1 MPALHPL
8 LPTLHPLL
16 YIVGFACL
24 GVAAVYS
31 MLTVTAMLV
40 WRLPRNPKIPDSR
53 PPVTLL
59 KPLCGAEPGLYQGLR
74 SFCLQN
80 YAEFQIVFGVRDP
93 ADPARAVAERL
104 SKEFPSLPIQVVV
117 NPRLHGSNCK
127 VSNLI
132 NMLPHARHDVLI
144 LADSDAIVGPD
155 YLNTV
160 TAPLLDPGVGLVTCI
175 YRDIPTSP
183 LWSRLGAMYI
193 NEWYVPSVLFAWL
206 FGHQN
211 YVSGQTICLRRDT
224 LQAIGGLE
232 PLANTLADD
241 YQLGEMVR
249 KLGLRI
255 ELSPYVVTG
264 EHHEPSYDSVT
275 RHELRWMRTIRVLRP
290 LSFRFMFV
298 TFSLPMAVVGF
309 GLRAADAS
317 LGAVTIALF
326 ATTLVSRLA
335 LHFIP
340 RIRGPRPLLADFFLL
355 PLRDLLVVWV
365 WSRSF
370 FTSRVTWRGNVF
382 DVDAEGVMRRLT

>member
-1 MPALHPL
+1 MLSFHPL
-8 LPTLHPLL
+8 LS
-16 YIVGFACL
+16 IIGFACL
-24 GVAAVYS
+24 SVAAVYS
-31 MLTVTAMLV
+31 VLTVTAMLV
-40 WRLPRNPKIPDSR
+40 WRLPRSPQIPESR

-59 KPLCGAEPGLYQGLR
+59 KPLCGAEPGLYEDLR
-74 SFCLQN
+74 SFCLQD
-80 YAEFQIVFGVRDP
+80 YPEFQIVFGVRDP

-104 SKEFPSLPIQVVV
+104 RKEFPTLPIKVVV

-127 VSNLI
+127 ISNLI
-132 NMLPHARHDVLI
+132 NMLAHARHDVLI
-144 LADSDAIVGPD
+144 LADSDAIVDPH

-183 LWSRLGAMYI
+183 VWSRLGAMYI

-241 YQLGEMVR
+241 YQLGERVR
-249 KLGLRI
+249 GLGLRI

-290 LSFRFMFV
+290 MSFRFMFV
-298 TFSLPMAVVGF
+298 TFSLPMAVVGL

-317 LGAVTIALF
+317 LGAVASLGGAPAIALF
-326 ATTLVSRLA
+326 ATTLASRLA
-335 LHFIP
+335 LHFLP
-340 RIRGPRPLLADFFLL
+340 RIAGPRPLLADFLLL

-365 WSRSF
+365 WLRSF